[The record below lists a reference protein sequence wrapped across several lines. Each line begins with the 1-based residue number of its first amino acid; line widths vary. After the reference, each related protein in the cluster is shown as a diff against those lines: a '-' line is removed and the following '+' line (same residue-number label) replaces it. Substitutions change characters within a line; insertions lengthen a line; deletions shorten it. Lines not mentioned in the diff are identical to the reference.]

1 MAAPRIFVSMGTP
14 YSDRYL
20 QFRDELETFLRN
32 SCKVDPRIIGK
43 SDYPD
48 GSPLEKVRDVMRDC
62 HGVIVVAY
70 ERKYLQ
76 AGVEKR
82 GGKAP
87 ITLQDRAYTTPWNH
101 IESAMAFSLG
111 LPLYVICEN
120 GLSEEGLIESKL
132 DWYVQYMDISRSELS
147 KTEYADSIRAWV
159 EKRVVPRSK
168 RPRFLSALQGKL
180 RLSEMTGG
188 EYMSVIGIFSTVFLI
203 GAAVAKWLPG
213 LLVAKP

>member
-1 MAAPRIFVSMGTP
+1 
-14 YSDRYL
+14 
-20 QFRDELETFLRN
+20 
-32 SCKVDPRIIGK
+32 
-43 SDYPD
+43 
-48 GSPLEKVRDVMRDC
+48 MRDC